1 MTRTAAKD
9 ILIDRIDFRVTGATP
24 VSGRYF
30 EGEHSIVTL
39 DNIRECQPKESI
51 TDGEYTTYLT
61 QLKTDTIYQ
70 LLADVY
76 VSDEISDD
84 VLDFA
89 PALFDNCISLLM
101 TVRIIELIIT
111 SERSNRTERISKGAA
126 QQIHFDLNGNYGSNS
141 NPNFPR
147 ALGIAHKYQTE
158 LKKLKNATG
167 NQKMFV
173 SITTK

>member
-1 MTRTAAKD
+1 MTREVAKD
-9 ILIDRIDFRVTGATP
+9 ILINRIDFRVTGANP

-51 TDGEYTTYLT
+51 TDGEFTTYLT

-76 VSDEISDD
+76 ISDD
-84 VLDFA
+84 VPDDVLECY
-89 PALFDNCISLLM
+89 PALFDNCISILM
-101 TVRIIELIIT
+101 TIRLIEMFIT
-111 SERSNRTERISKGAA
+111 SQRSSRTERITKETA
-126 QQIHFDLNGNYGSNS
+126 QQIHFDLNGNYGKDS

-147 ALGIAHKYQTE
+147 AMGIATKYKNE
-158 LKKLKNATG
+158 LRALKNKTG

>member
-1 MTRTAAKD
+1 MTREAAKD
-9 ILIDRIDFRVTGATP
+9 ILINRIDFRVTGATP

-39 DNIRECQPKESI
+39 ENIRECQPKQNI
-51 TDGEYTTYLT
+51 TDAEFTTYLI
-61 QLKTDTIYQ
+61 QLKADTIYQ

-76 VSDEISDD
+76 VSDEIPDD
-84 VLDFA
+84 VLECY
-89 PALFDNCISLLM
+89 PALFDNCISILM
-101 TVRIIELIIT
+101 TIRLVEMFIT
-111 SERSNRTERISKGAA
+111 SSQSNRTERITKSAA
-126 QQIHFDLNGNYGSNS
+126 QQIHFDLNGNYGKDS

-147 ALGIAHKYQTE
+147 AIGIATRYQNE

-167 NQKMFV
+167 TQKMFV